1 MCFITSLKRE
11 ISKHHMSQ
19 KEFGKVINASQTQVS
34 RYLNWEIEIPQEC
47 AMKAVQYFKSP
58 ELLAEYAEEYGRAFF
73 NIPVLDMADKHPMTV
88 LEFMVEESSEAIKA
102 VQVTKRLIRNKN
114 SKEDLSN
121 EEYDLLMDQMDQMEQ
136 MADLFVTLQM
146 LFISMRRFG
155 VLIKVIERRIREK
168 MFRKGYKKRTAKTA
182 AK

>member
-34 RYLNWEIEIPQEC
+34 RYLNLEIEIPQEC

-73 NIPVLDMADKHPMTV
+73 NIPVLDMADQHPMTV

-121 EEYDLLMDQMDQMEQ
+121 EEYDLLMDQMEQ

-155 VLIKVIERRIREK
+155 VLIKAIERRIREK
-168 MFRKGYKKRTAKTA
+168 MFRKGYKKRTAKKA
-182 AK
+182 AKY